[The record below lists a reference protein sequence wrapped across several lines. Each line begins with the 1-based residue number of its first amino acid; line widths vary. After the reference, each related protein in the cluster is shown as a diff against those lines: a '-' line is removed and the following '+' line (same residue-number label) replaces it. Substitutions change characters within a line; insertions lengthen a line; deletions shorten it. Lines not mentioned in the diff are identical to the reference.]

1 MKKNFLLA
9 SWLFGLGNSFS
20 SPLVGLYIY
29 VNSSIFYTLDFLLI
43 NSSFILLGYLIVG
56 YLSTIWKRSIV
67 YYRLGIFLYVIF
79 YIVLFLTNT
88 NAFKVVNIIG
98 ALYGLAQGF
107 YWSGWDILFY
117 NTPKKLNFFNKS
129 AYLGLI
135 TSIVSP
141 GVYGSILSIFHNNGY
156 EILFVLTSLF
166 LLFSVL
172 LAENVEVRSFKFD
185 IKKAVSVFNENKI
198 YKNSM
203 TSLAI
208 ISGVNYILGN
218 LNTIL
223 IYSMAKTYFNFM
235 IISYILTGFSVFSV
249 YVLRDKLVNKIK
261 PYKLVLFGSLI
272 IGTSSLLIFLGFPLF
287 YLVSF
292 NVASPLIY
300 PVIDVFNWN
309 NMDRRFLTSYLVN
322 RQIFLNL
329 GRILSSV
336 SEIFLANLAINEEI
350 IPLLPVV
357 VVASI
362 LFARSNSKE
371 KVIEA

>member
-223 IYSMAKTYFNFM
+223 IYSIAKTYFNFM
-235 IISYILTGFSVFSV
+235 IINYILTGFSVFSV

-272 IGTSSLLIFLGFPLF
+272 IGISSLLIFLGFPLF

>member
-1 MKKNFLLA
+1 MKKNFLIA

-20 SPLVGLYIY
+20 APLIGLYIY
-29 VNSSIFYTLDFLLI
+29 INSSIFYTLDFLMI
-43 NSSFILLGYLIVG
+43 NSLFILIGYMAVG
-56 YLSTIWKRSIV
+56 YLTTIWKKSII
-67 YYRLGIFLYVIF
+67 YYRLGIFLYIVF
-79 YIVLFLTNT
+79 YITLFIISV
-88 NAFKVVNIIG
+88 NAPKVIDFIG
-98 ALYGLAQGF
+98 ALYGIAQGF

-129 AYLGLI
+129 AYLGFI
-135 TSIVSP
+135 TSVVAP
-141 GVYGSILSIFHNNGY
+141 GVYGSLLSIFHGNGY
-156 EILFVLTSLF
+156 EILFAITSFF
-166 LLFSVL
+166 LLLSVL
-172 LAENVEVRSFKFD
+172 LVENIEVDSFKFD
-185 IKKAVSVFNENKI
+185 IRKSISVFNENKI

-223 IYSMAKTYFNFM
+223 IYSIAKTYFNFM
-235 IISYILTGFSVFSV
+235 IINYLMTALSIFSIYIL
-249 YVLRDKLVNKIK
+249 RDRLVNRIK
-261 PYKLVLFGSLI
+261 PYKLVLTGSII
-272 IGTSSLLIFLGFPLF
+272 IGISSLFIISGVPLI
-287 YLVSF
+287 YLASF
-292 NVASPLIY
+292 NIASPLIY

-336 SEIFLANLAINEEI
+336 TEIFLANLSTGEEI

-357 VVASI
+357 VIASLI
-362 LFARSNSKE
+362 FARSNSKE
-371 KVIEA
+371 EVIEA